1 MERSQTDEA
10 GVRQNGVTGSS
21 MTAEMAQ
28 SDLDQ
33 TLPGLRRRTP
43 GFGLPF
49 FTALFAALIV
59 ADLTVVGVLI
69 FRDLSRQVVSE
80 ALLRSRQQ
88 AESIARQL
96 VPEVPAG
103 GPANLSCVVRTT
115 TTLARYIEG
124 ALEDF
129 AALQEIAIVNEQG
142 TPVQVFY
149 RRTDMRRRTPEDGLG
164 APGVLRAGGASSREF
179 PASGPDGYNIPETD
193 RKVLERLGVP
203 IPAGRLPPGEPR
215 NVVQV
220 RQSQNVQRPRL
231 PDYDVRVPVQ
241 LGAGRAGSVNMLLSH
256 GELEREIENV
266 RRSLVLKVLMGAAAS
281 VVLIVLAYFVVLRLL
296 SRTRQVEAETQA
308 ADRLS
313 YVGMLAA
320 GLAHEIRNPLSAM
333 KMNLQMVE
341 QELEP
346 GPDSGSGEGGAAGGR
361 GGATAASAE
370 VRELL
375 RESSLQIDRLN
386 DLVTQFLSYARPA
399 RLELR
404 PADLNRVVRETVHF
418 LQAEADT
425 RNVRTDLALDPQ
437 LPPVP
442 LDETQVRQALL
453 NIYRNAFE
461 ALDSRGGGTVRAQ
474 TSAANGGPIRL
485 VIEDDGPGVPADRR
499 ERIFTAFFSSK
510 PGGTGLGL
518 PVVQR
523 IVEGHGGSIAVESAP
538 GSGARF
544 ILSFP
549 LAHAVRAT

>member
-1 MERSQTDEA
+1 MDSSRASESGA
-10 GVRQNGVTGSS
+10 RQNGVTNRFAP
-21 MTAEMAQ
+21 AEMTH
-28 SDLDQ
+28 SDEF
-33 TLPGLRRRTP
+33 PGDSKPKRRP
-43 GFGLPF
+43 ASLGLPF

-59 ADLTVVGVLI
+59 ADLTVVGLLI
-69 FRDLSRQVVSE
+69 LRDLSKQVVSE
-80 ALLRSRQQ
+80 AMLRSRQQ
-88 AESIARQL
+88 AETIARQL
-96 VPEVPAG
+96 VPEIPAD
-103 GPANLSCVVRTT
+103 GPADLTCVVRTT

-124 ALEDF
+124 ALANF

-149 RRTDMRRRTPEDGLG
+149 RRTDMRRRTPEDDGII
-164 APGVLRAGGASSREF
+164 PGVLRAGHQSQSPEF
-179 PASGPDGYNIPETD
+179 PQPRATAADGYNIPDTD
-193 RKVLERLGVP
+193 RRVLERLGVP
-203 IPAGRLPPGEPR
+203 VPAGRLPPGEPR

-231 PDYDVRVPVQ
+231 PEYDVRVPVQ

-266 RRSLVLKVLMGAAAS
+266 RRSLVLKVIVGAVAS
-281 VVLIVLAYFVVLRLL
+281 IVLIVLAYFVVLHLL

-341 QELEP
+341 QEL
-346 GPDSGSGEGGAAGGR
+346 DA
-361 GGATAASAE
+361 ATASESAPTMNVGGGSAE

-375 RESSLQIDRLN
+375 RESTVQIDRLN

-404 PADLNRVVRETVHF
+404 PSDLNRVVRETVHF
-418 LQAEADT
+418 LQAEAGN
-425 RNVRTDLALDPQ
+425 RNVRTDLALDPH
-437 LPPVP
+437 LPSVP

-461 ALDSRGGGTVRAQ
+461 ALDSRGGGTVRAR
-474 TSAANGGPIRL
+474 TSVSNGGPVRL
-485 VIEDDGPGVPADRR
+485 VIEDDGPGVPVDRL

-523 IVEGHGGSIAVESAP
+523 IVEGHGGSIMVESPP
-538 GSGARF
+538 GMGARF
-544 ILSFP
+544 VLSFP
-549 LAHAVRAT
+549 AAQAARAT

>member
-1 MERSQTDEA
+1 MEPSGPLEPQA
-10 GVRQNGVTGSS
+10 RQNGATGDSVR
-21 MTAEMAQ
+21 AETTHVAT
-28 SDLDQ
+28 SVAVHA
-33 TLPGLRRRTP
+33 GKRRTA
-43 GFGLPF
+43 GLGLPF

-59 ADLTVVGVLI
+59 ADLAVVGLLI

-80 ALLRSRQQ
+80 AMLRSREQ
-88 AESIARQL
+88 AETIARQL
-96 VPEVPAG
+96 VPEIPAE
-103 GPANLSCVVRTT
+103 GPADLTCVVRTT

-124 ALEDF
+124 ALENF

-164 APGVLRAGGASSREF
+164 APGVLQAGAAPSREF
-179 PASGPDGYNIPETD
+179 PMRRGTAQDGYNIPETD

-231 PDYDVRVPVQ
+231 PEYDVRVPVQ
-241 LGAGRAGSVNMLLSH
+241 LGEGRAGSVNMLLSH
-256 GELEREIENV
+256 GELEREIEHV
-266 RRSLVLKVLMGAAAS
+266 RRSLVLKVLVGAAVS
-281 VVLIVLAYFVVLRLL
+281 VVLIVLAYFVVLHLL

-341 QELEP
+341 QELDATP
-346 GPDSGSGEGGAAGGR
+346 ASGDGTPGSGGTGAA
-361 GGATAASAE
+361 SNE

-375 RESSLQIDRLN
+375 RESTLQIDRLN
-386 DLVTQFLSYARPA
+386 DLVTQFLCYARPA

-404 PADLNRVVRETVHF
+404 PSDLNRVVRETVHF
-418 LQAEADT
+418 LQAEAGN

-437 LPPVP
+437 LPSVP

-461 ALDSRGGGTVRAQ
+461 ALDSRGGGTVLAQ
-474 TSAANGGPIRL
+474 TSASNGGPIRL
-485 VIEDDGPGVPADRR
+485 VIEDDGPGVPGDRL

-523 IVEGHGGSIAVESAP
+523 IVEGHGGSIAVESPP
-538 GSGARF
+538 GAGARF

-549 LAHAVRAT
+549 TAQAARAT